1 MNCCNR
7 PTTTTQKELKSGL
20 SLYRAAAAAA
30 EIIMMALVMMM
41 MNDVKKKKR
50 KKARC
55 ASPSPGWPGKRKAA
69 CVLPPDDDDGH
80 NGTMMKNTARRG
92 SMDSSLGCGGLSG
105 RIVSMRARAR
115 PWRSTISC
123 PPVYKHVQHQR
134 RHRDGGHEYS
144 SPVHIPLLLFS
155 SVWSPFFV

>member
-41 MNDVKKKKR
+41 MNDVKKKK
-50 KKARC
+50 KK
-55 ASPSPGWPGKRKAA
+55 KK
-69 CVLPPDDDDGH
+69 LD
-80 NGTMMKNTARRG
+80 ARRHHPAG
-92 SMDSSLGCGGLSG
+92 PVNAKRLVCSLLMMMMAIMARWWKIRRDAAQWIPLSAAAASAD
-105 RIVSMRARAR
+105 VLSACARAR